1 MHVAVGATVHEHPG
15 AEAQLD
21 EEVWEV
27 QAVAV
32 PLHAAGE
39 VTVHAQP
46 GWAAQVLELVWLL
59 QE

>member
-1 MHVAVGATVHEHPG
+1 MHVAVAATVHEHPG

-39 VTVHAQP
+39 VTDHAQP
-46 GWAAQVLELVWLL
+46 GWAAQVLELV
-59 QE
+59 

>member
-1 MHVAVGATVHEHPG
+1 VHVAVGATVHEHPG

-27 QAVAV
+27 QAAAV

-46 GWAAQVLELVWLL
+46 GWAAQVLELV
-59 QE
+59 